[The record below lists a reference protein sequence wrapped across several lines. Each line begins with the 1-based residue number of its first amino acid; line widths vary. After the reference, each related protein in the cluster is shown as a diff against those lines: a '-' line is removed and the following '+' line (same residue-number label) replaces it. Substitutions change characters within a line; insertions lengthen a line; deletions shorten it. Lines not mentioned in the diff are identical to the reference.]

1 MTLLST
7 YAMHYAMKSK
17 KHMAVAVEVVNRH
30 EVRGRH
36 GGQSHLQSPLKN
48 NYKAK

>member
-30 EVRGRH
+30 EVRGGH